1 LEAAQAGQPH
11 LSWTAPTTNTDGT
24 PLTDQAGYK
33 LHMQNATRSHQQHI
47 DVGTATNY
55 LASNLTDGSTYY
67 FAVTAYDTSGLDS
80 SYSNEVSKSLAAATH
95 LTTATYGSGGS
106 ITALSNSNYSV
117 ATSGTTTITSAKVSD
132 GANQPFS
139 VAAASGYSVSD
150 LKVDGT
156 SVEAVTSYT
165 FSTVKAD
172 HTLSA
177 TFVVKAS
184 YTISASA
191 GTGGSITPSGTAS
204 VEPPASRLL
213 RHSGRFQRREQRD
226 LQLVRPLQRYQIARP
241 AEQGRRSPKLD
252 DRDTRDPPHL
262 ELRKQPEPTGPQDQR
277 GHQQRR
283 VSGSDRRQQRK
294 RQQQPDQR
302 RRHRCHVWRL
312 QLLAAPHGGDRLLR
326 NHGEGEAGV
335 SQHD

>member
-1 LEAAQAGQPH
+1 MGNAGDVKRGGGLRRWALSARRSADGNHGSSNTAGWRPHRRDRPH

-95 LTTATYGSGGS
+95 LTTAIYGSGDS

-150 LKVDGT
+150 LR
-156 SVEAVTSYT
+156 
-165 FSTVKAD
+165 
-172 HTLSA
+172 LM
-177 TFVVKAS
+177 
-184 YTISASA
+184 
-191 GTGGSITPSGTAS
+191 
-204 VEPPASRLL
+204 EPRS
-213 RHSGRFQRREQRD
+213 
-226 LQLVRPLQRYQIARP
+226 
-241 AEQGRRSPKLD
+241 RRSPATPSA
-252 DRDTRDPPHL
+252 R
-262 ELRKQPEPTGPQDQR
+262 
-277 GHQQRR
+277 
-283 VSGSDRRQQRK
+283 
-294 RQQQPDQR
+294 
-302 RRHRCHVWRL
+302 
-312 QLLAAPHGGDRLLR
+312 
-326 NHGEGEAGV
+326 
-335 SQHD
+335 